1 MSRLIVTLDG
11 PAGVGKTTVAR
22 MLAQR
27 LGIAYLDTGA
37 MFRAV
42 AWSLGEGAW
51 ELPQDDLLRALSR
64 MDFELESAGEHSTL
78 LLNGVPVPA
87 AIRSEEVGLWASHMG
102 RIPAVREFLRRS
114 QRLIAADVSLVAEG
128 RDMGSVVFPQAPH
141 KFFLDADPM
150 VRAQRRYAQLQAMG
164 MDADLDRLATQIRIR
179 DDQDRNRA
187 IAPLRPAPDAVLIDT
202 GQADAAGVLARI
214 LAHMGYDEPNSRLA
228 RSHS

>member
-22 MLAQR
+22 MLAQH

-42 AWSLGEGAW
+42 AWNLGEGAW
-51 ELPQDDLLRALSR
+51 EMPQDDLLRALSR
-64 MDFELESAGEHSTL
+64 MDFELEGAGEHSTL

-114 QRLIAADVSLVAEG
+114 QRLIAGEVSVVAEG
-128 RDMGSVVFPQAPH
+128 RDMGSVVFPQAPY

-150 VRAQRRYAQLQAMG
+150 VRAQRRYEQLQRMG
-164 MDADLDRLATQIRIR
+164 MEADLHRLATQIRIR

-187 IAPLRPAPDAVLIDT
+187 IAPLRPAPDAILIDT
-202 GQADAAGVLARI
+202 GQTDAAGVLAQI
-214 LAHMGYDEPNSRLA
+214 LGHMGYDDPSSRLA

>member
-51 ELPQDDLLRALSR
+51 ELPQDDLLRALGR
-64 MDFELESAGEHSTL
+64 MDFELEDAGEHSTL
-78 LLNGVPVPA
+78 LLNGLPVPA
-87 AIRSEEVGLWASHMG
+87 AIRSEEVGLWASHLA
-102 RIPAVREFLRRS
+102 RVPAVREFLRRS
-114 QRLIAADVSLVAEG
+114 QRMIAADTSLVAEG

-141 KFFLDADPM
+141 KFFLDAEPHI
-150 VRAQRRYAQLQAMG
+150 RAQRRYEQLKAMG
-164 MDADLDRLATQIRIR
+164 MEADLHRLTTQIRIR
-179 DDQDRNRA
+179 DDQDRNRS
-187 IAPLRPAPDAVLIDT
+187 IAPLRPAPDAITIDT
-202 GQADAAGVLARI
+202 GATDAQGVLRI
-214 LAHMGYDEPNSRLA
+214 ILEHMGYPLKATSKPA
-228 RSHS
+228 